1 VSGESSASAAYEH
14 FLAPRK
20 TFSKGFF
27 MKLLVVGSG
36 MMGSAAAFDMARTP
50 QVDSVTLADTD
61 SKRAQEVAARVNR
74 ITGCKKVRAVA
85 LDAGNQRAAARLM
98 RGHDAALSAV
108 PYFLNLGLARAALDA
123 RCHFADLG
131 GNNTVVRQELALS
144 KQAEKRGVALAPDC
158 GLSPGMA
165 SILGGELVRRL
176 GGRADAL
183 RLYVGG
189 LPERPTPP
197 FHYQLVFS
205 VEGLI
210 NEYVEPARILRRGKM
225 TTVDPLTEPEEFHL
239 AGFPPLMAFQTSG
252 GTSTLPET
260 FEGRVGECFEKTL
273 RYPGH
278 YDLLCELKELGLFSG
293 EKMKIGKA
301 EIAPRA
307 MMAKIFEGKFASKG
321 PDVCIMRLEAH
332 ESVHRAGVRGLLGA
346 QLKGRV
352 ASFTMVDHYDPKT
365 DMSAM
370 MRTTAFPASIVVQML
385 VSGAITKRGAVLQ
398 ERDVPADLFLEEVK
412 KRGIKIDYALD

>member
-1 VSGESSASAAYEH
+1 
-14 FLAPRK
+14 
-20 TFSKGFF
+20 
-27 MKLLVVGSG
+27 MKLLVIGSG
-36 MMGSAAAFDMARTP
+36 MMGSAAAYDMARSP
-50 QVDSVTLADTD
+50 KVKSVTLADND
-61 SKRAQEVAARVNR
+61 LRRARDVATRVNR
-74 ITGCKKVRAVA
+74 IAGAKRVRAVP
-85 LDAGNQRAAARLM
+85 LDAADEKAACKLM

-108 PYFLNLGLARAALDA
+108 PYFLNLGLAKAAVEA

-144 KQAEKRGVALAPDC
+144 KKAAQRGVAIAPDC

-183 RLYVGG
+183 KLYVGG
-189 LPERPTPP
+189 LPERPMPP

-210 NEYVEPARILRRGKM
+210 NEYVEPARILRKGKL
-225 TTVDPLTEPEEFHL
+225 TTIEALTEPEEFHMN
-239 AGFPPLMAFQTSG
+239 GFAPLVAFHTSG

-278 YDLLCELKELGLFSG
+278 YDLLCELKELGLFSSQ
-293 EKMKIGKA
+293 KMKVGGV

-307 MMAKIFEGKFASKG
+307 VMSKVFEGKFASKG
-321 PDVCIMRLEAH
+321 PDVCIMRVEAH
-332 ESVHRAGVRGLLGA
+332 ESVHTPGVRGLLG
-346 QLKGRV
+346 GRLQGRI
-352 ASFTMVDHYDPKT
+352 ASFTLVDHYDPKT

-385 VSGAITKRGAVLQ
+385 ASGAIAKRGGVLQ
-398 ERDVPADLFLEEVK
+398 ERDVPIDMFLAEMA
-412 KRGIKIDYALD
+412 KRGIKIDYALQ

>member
-1 VSGESSASAAYEH
+1 
-14 FLAPRK
+14 
-20 TFSKGFF
+20 

-36 MMGSAAAFDMARTP
+36 LMGSAAAYDMAR
-50 QVDSVTLADTD
+50 QSDVASVTLADND
-61 SKRAQEVAARVNR
+61 LRRAKDVAARVNR
-74 ITGCKKVRAVA
+74 IVGEKKVRAVA
-85 LDAGNQRAAARLM
+85 LEADSETAAAKLM

-108 PYFLNLGLARAALDA
+108 PYFLNLGLARAAVA
-123 RCHFADLG
+123 AQCHFADLG
-131 GNNTVVRQELALS
+131 GNNTVVRQELALA
-144 KQAEKRGVALAPDC
+144 QRAEKRGVAIAPDC

-189 LPERPTPP
+189 LPEKPMPP

-210 NEYVEPARILRRGKM
+210 NEYVEPARILRKGKLA
-225 TTVDPLTEPEEFHL
+225 TIEALTEPEDFHMP
-239 AGFPPLMAFQTSG
+239 GFAPLVAFHTSG
-252 GTSTLPET
+252 GTSTLPES
-260 FEGRVGECFEKTL
+260 FEGKVGECFEKTL

-278 YDLLCELKELGLFSG
+278 FDLLCELKELGLFSS

-301 EIAPRA
+301 EVAPRA
-307 MMAKIFEGKFASKG
+307 LMSKIFEGKFASKG

-332 ESVHRAGVRGLLGA
+332 ESVRTPGVRGLLGGR
-346 QLKGRV
+346 LKGRV
-352 ASFTMVDHYDPKT
+352 ASFTLVDHYDSKT

-370 MRTTAFPASIVVQML
+370 MMTTAFPASIIVQML
-385 VSGAITKRGAVLQ
+385 ASGVIAKRGAVLQ
-398 ERDVPADLFLEEVK
+398 ERDVPADRFLEEMSR
-412 KRGIKIDYALD
+412 RGIHIEYAIS

>member
-1 VSGESSASAAYEH
+1 
-14 FLAPRK
+14 
-20 TFSKGFF
+20 
-27 MKLLVVGSG
+27 MKLLVIGSG
-36 MMGSAAAFDMARTP
+36 MMGSAAAYDMAKQP
-50 QVDSVTLADTD
+50 EVDSITLADTD
-61 SKRAQEVAARVNR
+61 VTRARDVAARVNR
-74 ITGCKKVRAVA
+74 ITGSRKVRASSLEA
-85 LDAGNQRAAARLM
+85 SDAKAAAKIM

-108 PYFLNLGLARAALDA
+108 PYFLNLGLAKAAIDA

-144 KQAEKRGVALAPDC
+144 KKAEKLGVAIAPDC

-183 RLYVGG
+183 KLYVGG
-189 LPERPTPP
+189 LPEKPMPP

-210 NEYVEPARILRRGKM
+210 NEYVEPARILRKGKLV
-225 TTVDPLTEPEEFHL
+225 TIEALTEPEQFHMP
-239 AGFPPLMAFQTSG
+239 GFAPLIAFQTSG

-278 YDLLCELKELGLFSG
+278 FDLLCELKELGLFSSQ
-293 EKMKIGKA
+293 KIRINGT

-332 ESVHRAGVRGLLGA
+332 ESVRSPGVRGLLGGKI
-346 QLKGRV
+346 KGRV
-352 ASFTMVDHYDPKT
+352 ASFTLVDHYDPKT

-370 MRTTAFPASIVVQML
+370 MRTTAFPASIVLQML
-385 VSGAITKRGAVLQ
+385 ASGAISKRGAVLQ
-398 ERDVPADLFLEEVK
+398 ERDVPADMFLEEME
-412 KRGIKIDYALD
+412 KRGIHVEYKIE

>member
-1 VSGESSASAAYEH
+1 
-14 FLAPRK
+14 
-20 TFSKGFF
+20 
-27 MKLLVVGSG
+27 MKLLVIGSG

-50 QVDSVTLADTD
+50 QVSTVTLADSD
-61 SKRAQEVAARVNR
+61 AKRAREVAARVNR
-74 ITGCKKVRAVA
+74 ITGEKKVRAVMLEA
-85 LDAGNQRAAARLM
+85 SDEQAAARLM
-98 RGHDAALSAV
+98 HGHDAALSAV
-108 PYFLNLGLARAALDA
+108 PYFLNLGLARAAVEA
-123 RCHFADLG
+123 RCHFSDLG

-144 KQAEKRGVALAPDC
+144 QKAEKRGVAIAPDC

-189 LPERPTPP
+189 LPGRPTPP

-210 NEYVEPARILRRGKM
+210 NEYVEPARILRKGKL
-225 TTVDPLTEPEEFHL
+225 TTIDPLTEPEDFNI
-239 AGFPPLMAFQTSG
+239 AGFPLLVAFHTSG

-260 FEGRVGECFEKTL
+260 FEGKVGECFEKTL

-278 YDLLCELKELGLFSG
+278 YDLLCELKELGLFSS
-293 EKMKIGKA
+293 EKMKFGKT
-301 EIAPRA
+301 EVSPRA
-307 MMAKIFEGKFASKG
+307 MMSKIFEGKFASKG

-332 ESVHRAGVRGLLGA
+332 ESVNRPGARGLLGGR
-346 QLKGRV
+346 LKGRV

-370 MRTTAFPASIVVQML
+370 MRTTAFPASIVMQML
-385 VSGAITKRGAVLQ
+385 ASGAVSKRGGVLQ
-398 ERDVPADLFLEEVK
+398 ERDVPADLFLGEIE
-412 KRGIKIDYALD
+412 KRGIRIDYSME

>member
-1 VSGESSASAAYEH
+1 
-14 FLAPRK
+14 
-20 TFSKGFF
+20 
-27 MKLLVVGSG
+27 MKLLVIGAG

-50 QVDSVTLADTD
+50 QVSAVTLADSD
-61 SKRAQEVAARVNR
+61 HQRAREVAARVNR
-74 ITGCKKVRAVA
+74 ITGDRKVRSAV
-85 LDAGNQRAAARLM
+85 LDASDEKAAAKLM
-98 RGHDAALSAV
+98 HGHDAALSCV
-108 PYFLNLGLARAALDA
+108 PYFLNLGLARAAVDA

-144 KQAEKRGVALAPDC
+144 KKAEKRGIALAPDC

-165 SILGGELVRRL
+165 SVLGGELVRRL

-210 NEYVEPARILRRGKM
+210 NEYVEPARILRKGNL
-225 TTVDPLTEPEEFHL
+225 TTIDPLTEPEDFQI
-239 AGFPPLMAFQTSG
+239 AGFSPLVAFHTSG

-278 YDLLCELKELGLFSG
+278 YDLLCELKELGLFSS
-293 EKMKIGKA
+293 EKMKFGNVQVS
-301 EIAPRA
+301 PRA
-307 MMAKIFEGKFASKG
+307 MMSKIFEGKFASKG

-332 ESVHRAGVRGLLGA
+332 ESVNRAGTRGLLGGR
-346 QLKGRV
+346 LKGRV
-352 ASFTMVDHYDPKT
+352 ATFTMVDHYDPKT

-385 VSGAITKRGAVLQ
+385 ASGAIAKRGGVLQ
-398 ERDVPADLFLEEVK
+398 ELDVPADLFLEEIQ
-412 KRGIKIDYALD
+412 KRGIRVDFAME